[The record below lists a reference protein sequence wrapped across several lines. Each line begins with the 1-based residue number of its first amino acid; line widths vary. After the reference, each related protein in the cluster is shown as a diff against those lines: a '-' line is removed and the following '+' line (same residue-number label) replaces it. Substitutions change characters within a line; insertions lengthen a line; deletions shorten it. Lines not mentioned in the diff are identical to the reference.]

1 MLGTLIRLGLDG
13 LATFD
18 GNVIYPLAWA
28 QGVGCGIMGLAL
40 ARKNEIISIYPPIY
54 TFLTT
59 GIAGSVTT
67 FSSWMLESYLA
78 FSNFYQYDR
87 GGLHDLP
94 GIVTPWHALSG
105 RLELRRPSRSRVHT
119 HPLQTVDGLG
129 YSFSTFAISMAC
141 LHWGEHVSSVLPS
154 LSTVRDV
161 FGSDSTS
168 SSPEPKVQPQTN
180 GDQSSPESGSWDAST
195 PPPATDP
202 TPLASRHT
210 PILDGIIISTAFI
223 AYLIVLLVYFL
234 SNPSFR
240 HPAVFPLLLAPP
252 GAILRFLLANL
263 NPLDP
268 FIDRFPL
275 GTFLANMIATLVISG
290 VFAAQ
295 RRPPTSG
302 GPAVT
307 CNALAPDSSQD
318 DTTDISLPPIA
329 HPDILRRILSFAD
342 KPALATC
349 LRTHSIFFDIA
360 GAQLYHTVGNWRDER
375 PTSLTALTKGAS
387 IITSTS
393 SDGSRP
399 ARTNFKSQLLGYVRI
414 LEIRDHPCCEEPDI
428 QAACGQFTG
437 LEVLRNMLGRI
448 PNTAS
453 RYALAPC
460 KRGGACPLREIHA
473 NKVVMGTL
481 PELWPALAFRYRS
494 ALNHSHHRPGAGQ
507 HLGSECDGG
516 RTVRI
521 LYAPEGHAPSVIDKV
536 TDDFDNLLELGAEVY
551 IMGDPDDHFKPGWF
565 CTVSNRWY
573 PEVNGLNYKIARKQ
587 TAWWDATRGFS
598 SSSSTRGAPP
608 LNLLRSRADYLKL
621 GGNCGDLDDEMMDEL
636 REYEAAYLSSKEGR

>member
-1 MLGTLIRLGLDG
+1 MMQVRASGFTRLLTLM
-13 LATFD
+13 
-18 GNVIYPLAWA
+18 N
-28 QGVGCGIMGLAL
+28 
-40 ARKNEIISIYPPIY
+40 S
-54 TFLTT
+54 
-59 GIAGSVTT
+59 
-67 FSSWMLESYLA
+67 
-78 FSNFYQYDR
+78 
-87 GGLHDLP
+87 
-94 GIVTPWHALSG
+94 
-105 RLELRRPSRSRVHT
+105 
-119 HPLQTVDGLG
+119 
-129 YSFSTFAISMAC
+129 
-141 LHWGEHVSSVLPS
+141 
-154 LSTVRDV
+154 
-161 FGSDSTS
+161 
-168 SSPEPKVQPQTN
+168 
-180 GDQSSPESGSWDAST
+180 
-195 PPPATDP
+195 
-202 TPLASRHT
+202 
-210 PILDGIIISTAFI
+210 
-223 AYLIVLLVYFL
+223 
-234 SNPSFR
+234 
-240 HPAVFPLLLAPP
+240 
-252 GAILRFLLANL
+252 
-263 NPLDP
+263 
-268 FIDRFPL
+268 
-275 GTFLANMIATLVISG
+275 
-290 VFAAQ
+290 
-295 RRPPTSG
+295 
-302 GPAVT
+302 
-307 CNALAPDSSQD
+307 APDSSQD

-428 QAACGQFTG
+428 QEACGQFTG

-494 ALNHSHHRPGAGQ
+494 ALNHSRIIVLVPDSIWDLNVMCKILRTGVINQESCGDRALQ
-507 HLGSECDGG
+507 GG